1 MTTDDV
7 LARLGLQT
15 RRTTTDFL
23 LPALG
28 VFGAGM
34 MLGAGLGLLF
44 APRTGSEIRA
54 EIGRQAGR
62 FGKPLRRVME
72 RVTHSNG
79 GEGGDDFEQMSR
91 DELYELAREQGVE
104 GRGRMTRQELIEA
117 VTGSH

>member
-15 RRTTTDFL
+15 RTSTADYL

-44 APRTGSEIRA
+44 APRPGSEMRA

-62 FGKPLRRVME
+62 LGKPIRRVMD
-72 RVTHSNG
+72 RLGHN
-79 GEGGDDFEQMSR
+79 GEGGEDFEQMSR
-91 DELYELAREQGVE
+91 DELYELARERGVE
-104 GRGRMTRQELIEA
+104 GRGRMSRQELIEA
-117 VTGSH
+117 VAGSH